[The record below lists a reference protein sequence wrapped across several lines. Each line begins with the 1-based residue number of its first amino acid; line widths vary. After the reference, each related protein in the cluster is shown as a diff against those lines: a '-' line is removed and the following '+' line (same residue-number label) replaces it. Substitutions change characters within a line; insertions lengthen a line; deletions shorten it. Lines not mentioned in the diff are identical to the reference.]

1 MTSANAIRRF
11 DKHFGL
17 CALFLAGLIG
27 MSEDLHAQST
37 APNGVNGTE
46 QNGEAAA
53 LDRGKM
59 RLKLLI
65 NLVEN
70 ELNEA
75 RLKQSRLTSE
85 ASTLDQQQR
94 SLLGGPAK
102 GTEAEKRQIELIR
115 QRLEQ
120 IDREVADVNARLP
133 EISAELAELQARLDE
148 ANGIVREP
156 ETETAA
162 DDIAVDSASRWLDS
176 KRQVQEALVYLG
188 GYNGLI
194 DGDFGPRTQAAVKV
208 YQARQQAGQSGSLTN
223 EQEAAL
229 LEEADRLRGRYGVT
243 TIEDAAMGYRIT
255 YPSGLLKEE
264 PSEEANLRR
273 YVTSDGEGELL
284 ITSSG
289 DADTVVLDALYDE
302 LIGDYDVEYRRNRN
316 DWFVVAGPTE
326 GDRIVYDTARL
337 NGNRLIRAKL
347 SYPTAWRDLWSP
359 FAVIMFNSFEGLPAG
374 ES

>member
-1 MTSANAIRRF
+1 MTSTNAFWRF
-11 DKHFGL
+11 DKPLGL
-17 CALFLAGLIG
+17 CTLFVAGLIAMPEG
-27 MSEDLHAQST
+27 LHAQST

-46 QNGEAAA
+46 QNGEAAT
-53 LDRGKM
+53 LDRSEM

-70 ELNEA
+70 ELEEAKLKQA
-75 RLKQSRLTSE
+75 RLTAE

-94 SLLGGPAK
+94 SLLGGPTT

-115 QRLEQ
+115 TRLEQ
-120 IDREVADVNARLP
+120 IDKEVADVNARLP
-133 EISAELAELQARLDE
+133 EITAELAELQARLDE
-148 ANGIVREP
+148 ANGIVREA
-156 ETETAA
+156 ESTTTVEEV
-162 DDIAVDSASRWLDS
+162 IVDSASRWLDS

-208 YQARQQAGQSGSLTN
+208 YQSRQQANPSGQLTDD
-223 EQEAAL
+223 QEAAL

-243 TIEDAAMGYRIT
+243 TVEDAEMGYRIT

-264 PSEEANLRR
+264 PSEATNYRR
-273 YVTSDGEGELL
+273 YVTDDGEGELV

-289 DADTVVLDALYDE
+289 DADTVVLDALYEE
-302 LIGDYDVEYRRNRN
+302 LVTEYDVEYRRNRN
-316 DWFVVAGPTE
+316 QWFVVAGPLG

-337 NGNRLIRAKL
+337 SGNRLIRATL
-347 SYPTAWRDLWSP
+347 SYPVDWRDLWSP

-374 ES
+374 QS

>member
-11 DKHFGL
+11 DKHSSL
-17 CALFLAGLIG
+17 CALFLAGLMVVPDG
-27 MSEDLHAQST
+27 LHAQST
-37 APNGVNGTE
+37 ATNGVNGTE
-46 QNGEAAA
+46 QHEEAAA

-70 ELNEA
+70 ELEEAKLKQA
-75 RLKQSRLTSE
+75 RLTAE

-94 SLLGGPAK
+94 SLLAAPTT

-120 IDREVADVNARLP
+120 IDKEVAEVNARLP
-133 EISAELAELQARLDE
+133 EISAELSELQARLDE
-148 ANGIVREP
+148 ANGILRQP
-156 ETETAA
+156 EAETAA
-162 DDIAVDSASRWLDS
+162 EEITVDSASRWLDS
-176 KRQVQEALVYLG
+176 KRQIQEALVYLG

-208 YQARQQAGQSGSLTN
+208 YQSRQQMNASGQLTDD
-223 EQEAAL
+223 QETAL
-229 LEEADRLRGRYGVT
+229 LEEAERLRGRYGVT
-243 TIEDAAMGYRIT
+243 TVEDAAMGYRIT

-264 PSEEANLRR
+264 PSEAANYRR
-273 YVTSDGEGELL
+273 YVTSDGEGELV

-289 DADTVVLDALYDE
+289 DADSVVLAALYEE
-302 LIGDYDVEYRRNRN
+302 LVAEYDVEYRRSR
-316 DWFVVAGPTE
+316 DEWFVVAGPLG

-337 NGNRLIRAKL
+337 SGNRLIRATL
-347 SYPTAWRDLWSP
+347 SYPTDWRDLWSP
-359 FAVIMFNSFEGLPAG
+359 FAVIMFNSFEGLPTG
-374 ES
+374 QS

>member
-1 MTSANAIRRF
+1 MTSENATRRF
-11 DKHFGL
+11 DKHIGL
-17 CALFLAGLIG
+17 CALFLSCLIG
-27 MSEDLHAQST
+27 MPDIPHAQST
-37 APNGVNGTE
+37 APNGVNGPD
-46 QNGEAAA
+46 QNDEAAP

-59 RLKLLI
+59 RLRLLI

-70 ELNEA
+70 EFKEA
-75 RLKQSRLTSE
+75 KLKQGRLATE
-85 ASTLDQQQR
+85 ASALDQQQR
-94 SLLGGPAK
+94 SLLSGPK
-102 GTEAEKRQIELIR
+102 TGTEAERRQIEVIR

-156 ETETAA
+156 ETDVATEEVV
-162 DDIAVDSASRWLDS
+162 VDSASRWLDS

-208 YQARQQAGQSGSLTN
+208 YQASQQVSQSGTLTAD
-223 EQEAAL
+223 QEAGL

-243 TIEDAAMGYRIT
+243 TLEDERLGYRIT
-255 YPSGLLKEE
+255 YPSGLLKEA
-264 PSEEANLRR
+264 PSDDANRR
-273 YVTSDGEGELL
+273 RFVTDDGEGDLL

-289 DADTVVLDALYDE
+289 DADSVVLSALYDE
-302 LIGDYDVEYRRNRN
+302 LLQDYNVEYRRIRD
-316 DWFVVAGPTE
+316 DWFVVAGPIE

-337 NGNRLIRAKL
+337 NGNRLIRARI
-347 SYPTAWRDLWSP
+347 SYPAPWRDLWSP
-359 FAVIMFNSFEGLPAG
+359 FAVIMFNSFEGLLPG
-374 ES
+374 QS